1 VSQKHVTARVPDD
14 LYEEIERVQDVEKTD
29 MSTTVKR
36 LLQEG
41 VENWKISNA
50 VERYR
55 RGDVSMGR
63 GAEIAGV
70 PVWEF
75 MEILEER
82 GVEVGYTEEDLE
94 DDVSLVTKEE

>member
-1 VSQKHVTARVPDD
+1 MSQKHVTARVPDD

-75 MEILEER
+75 MEILEDR
-82 GVEVGYTEEDLE
+82 GVEVGYTEEDFE
-94 DDVSLVTKEE
+94 DDVSLVTNEE

>member
-1 VSQKHVTARVPDD
+1 MTQKHVTARVPDN
-14 LYEEIERVQDVEKTD
+14 LYEEIEKVQDEEKTD

-36 LLQEG
+36 LLEEG
-41 VENWKISNA
+41 IENWKISNA

-75 MEILEER
+75 MEILEAR
-82 GVEVGYTEEDLE
+82 GVELDYTKEDLE
-94 DDVSLVTKEE
+94 DDISLATDEG

>member
-1 VSQKHVTARVPDD
+1 MSQKHVTARVPDD

-41 VENWKISNA
+41 VENWKVSNA

-75 MEILEER
+75 MEILEDR
-82 GVEVGYTEEDLE
+82 DIEVGYTEEDFE
-94 DDVSLVTKEE
+94 DDVSLVTNEE

>member
-1 VSQKHVTARVPDD
+1 MSQKHVTARVPDD

-75 MEILEER
+75 MEILEDR
-82 GVEVGYTEEDLE
+82 GIDVGYTEEDLE
-94 DDVSLVTKEE
+94 DDVSLVTNEE

>member
-1 VSQKHVTARVPDD
+1 MSQKHVTARVPDD

-75 MEILEER
+75 MEILEDR